1 MNGASGKYEGA
12 MVNVAGTS
20 CARVVNVAGTTAVV
34 STMPGRMLPKG
45 EPMPG
50 KLPARSKLL
59 LPPEAG
65 PKVAVKGAGA
75 RSKPKPA
82 ATPPVNGKGTKNGPP
97 GRRASVVGKRKP
109 LTAASGGCTTMPPLL
124 SVFGRNVTT
133 PVGLMVGTDRNNCE
147 FGR

>member
-20 CARVVNVAGTTAVV
+20 CARVVNVAGTTVVV
-34 STMPGRMLPKG
+34 STMPGRMLPTG

-50 KLPARSKLL
+50 KKPAAPKLL
-59 LPPEAG
+59 PPPEAG
-65 PKVAVKGAGA
+65 PRVAVKGGPPV

-82 ATPPVNGKGTKNGPP
+82 AVPPVNGNCTKNGPP
-97 GRRASVVGKRKP
+97 GSREMTVPKPRAC
-109 LTAASGGCTTMPPLL
+109 AANGVITTMPPLRNW
-124 SVFGRNVTT
+124 FGLKVTT
-133 PVGLMVGTDRNNCE
+133 PVGLICGIDRNNCE